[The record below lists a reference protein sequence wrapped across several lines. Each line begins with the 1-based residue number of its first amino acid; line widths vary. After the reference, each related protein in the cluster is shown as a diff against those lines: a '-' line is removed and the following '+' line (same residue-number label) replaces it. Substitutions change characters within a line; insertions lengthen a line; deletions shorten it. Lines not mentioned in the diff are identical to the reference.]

1 MKKELLLSLLL
12 CVLCSTHTTAQ
23 TYYYYY
29 KDKKMPLTL
38 NENKL
43 CINIPKEYD
52 KTCERIRD
60 NVQVLV
66 TMSDKIFDT
75 FIITRSEY
83 EKLTSHDF
91 WEEDAQSV
99 ILTSSYFNESNK
111 EVFLTPYLSVELKKE
126 DDKELLASYAEENKL
141 RILGDGPYSPFMPLL
156 YSLYITLDSKKSPL
170 EYANELQESGNYAYS
185 IPDLTSVNNTYTIIP
200 NITTAKTDASTDIYD
215 LQGRKLTS
223 KPAKGIYIQ
232 QGKKKLVE
240 SR

>member
-1 MKKELLLSLLL
+1 MKKELLLALLL
-12 CVLCSTHTTAQ
+12 CILCSTHTTAQ

-126 DDKELLASYAEENKL
+126 DDKELLASYAKENIL

-232 QGKKKLVE
+232 QGKKKLE
-240 SR
+240 LR